1 MQPERR
7 VRPKVEERVGGAN
20 CQRTFPSILANAKNL
35 RGFGG
40 LVPHVLTNSYPFSN
54 FTFWNSRD
62 HTALQF
68 TLNQNTKIMLIDKT
82 AVVTNCSR
90 GFLSIAS
97 FQANMKKKTQ
107 AGRDATRIA
116 SQYALCYSRSLPT
129 INPPS
134 IPPGNT
140 RTGKTITNT

>member
-40 LVPHVLTNSYPFSN
+40 LVPHALTNSYPFSN

-68 TLNQNTKIMLIDKT
+68 TLNQNSSTSVKVSGLAT
-82 AVVTNCSR
+82 TFVVVSSLTLSR
-90 GFLSIAS
+90 
-97 FQANMKKKTQ
+97 
-107 AGRDATRIA
+107 
-116 SQYALCYSRSLPT
+116 
-129 INPPS
+129 
-134 IPPGNT
+134 
-140 RTGKTITNT
+140 

>member
-7 VRPKVEERVGGAN
+7 VRPKVEGRVGGAT

-40 LVPHVLTNSYPFSN
+40 LVPHALTNSYPFSN

-68 TLNQNTKIMLIDKT
+68 TLNQHTFPFPLDCESSVLRLMLTSHRT
-82 AVVTNCSR
+82 ACVT
-90 GFLSIAS
+90 AS
-97 FQANMKKKTQ
+97 APLFGQA
-107 AGRDATRIA
+107 
-116 SQYALCYSRSLPT
+116 LL
-129 INPPS
+129 
-134 IPPGNT
+134 
-140 RTGKTITNT
+140 TGTL